1 MAIRLYF
8 AILCFLFY
16 STPYFAQTD
25 YDIYG
30 LVSDDR
36 GSGLPFVNVLLL
48 KQVDSTFVKGT
59 ISSDNGQYKFEGV
72 GTGNYV
78 VLSSYVGYQT
88 TYSEPFNLNSDYT
101 VEPILMISGEQLE
114 EVVVQA
120 TKPLYQQK
128 IDRMI
133 INVENSIVSAG
144 GTALEV
150 LERSPG
156 VVVNKQRNSISI
168 VGKEGVMVMINDK
181 ISYVPASAL
190 VQMLEGMSA
199 DNIESIEIITT
210 PPANLDAEGNAGY
223 INLVM
228 KQRTDLGLNGAYS
241 LSAGYSNA
249 FVTSNNINFNY
260 RNHKLNIFGNYAY
273 SWDGMDQVFKFYKRF
288 NDNEANSITTD
299 TYSDRD
305 ATQRNHN
312 VRLGLDYQTNEN
324 TIMGFLVTGYSNKW
338 SMDAV
343 NNTTNTENDAI
354 TSFVELINDEI
365 NLWRHFG
372 ANYNVKHNFTE
383 DEFISMDIDYLYYK
397 DDNPTNYFNTIYD
410 ENKVIDR
417 EELLRTGK
425 VTPIE
430 TWVGKLDYNTKIEDQ
445 LKLEA
450 GVKGTASNFRNDVAV
465 ENFDGSSWVAD
476 SELTNMSELNES
488 ILAAY
493 ASVDYTIN
501 DSWSAKIGLRFE
513 HTNTKLGTNVEGA
526 VVDRQYGQLF
536 PSMYL
541 NKKWNDTLSA
551 NMSYSRRITR
561 PTFNDM
567 APFVIFF
574 DPTTFASG
582 NPSLLPAVS
591 NSFKFNFNYKSYILS
606 FEYNNQD
613 SSIARFQQIYD
624 DLNERFIF
632 VSTNQDY
639 TRTYSMTLG
648 FPVKLSTWWRVQNN
662 FSFIHQKVKGY
673 YSDEP
678 IEAQLDNYS
687 VNTINSFKLSDSFS
701 GELSAFYRS
710 AILSGSVKY
719 DPVLMLNLG
728 IQKKLSEKWGS
739 LRISVNNVFNWIPLK
754 GGTDLPEENVFTKN
768 SFDFSKRT
776 FLLTYT
782 RNFGNKKLQSSRDR
796 KTGAEEERQ
805 RVN

>member
-1 MAIRLYF
+1 MRLYF
-8 AILCFLFY
+8 AVLCFLIY
-16 STPYFAQTD
+16 STPFFSQTIH
-25 YDIYG
+25 DING
-30 LVSDDR
+30 MVSDDR

-48 KQVDSTFVKGT
+48 KQVDSTFVKGS
-59 ISSDNGQYKFEGV
+59 ISSDDGQYEFEDVEV
-72 GTGNYV
+72 GHYI

-88 TYSEPFNLNSDYT
+88 TYSKPFSLNSDYT
-101 VEPILMISGEQLE
+101 VETLIMESGEQLE
-114 EVVVQA
+114 AVVVQA

-128 IDRMI
+128 IDRMV

-156 VVVNKQRNSISI
+156 VVVNRHAGSISI
-168 VGKEGVMVMINDK
+168 VGKEGVMVMVNGKIN
-181 ISYVPASAL
+181 YVPASAL
-190 VQMLEGMSA
+190 VQMLEGMSS

-210 PPANLDAEGNAGY
+210 PPANLDAEGNAGF
-223 INLVM
+223 INLVL

-249 FVTSNNINFNY
+249 FITSNNVNFNY
-260 RNHKLNIFGNYAY
+260 RNHKLNIFGNYAF
-273 SWDGMDQVFKFYKRF
+273 SWDGMDQIFKFYKRYE
-288 NDNEANSITTD
+288 DSEANSITTD

-312 VRLGLDYQTNEN
+312 VRLGLDYQTNEK
-324 TIMGFLVTGYSNKW
+324 TIMGLLLTGYSNKW

-343 NNTTNTENDAI
+343 NNTINTENGVTA
-354 TSFVELINDEI
+354 SFVELINDEI

-372 ANYNVKHNFTE
+372 ANYNVKHNFGE

-397 DDNPTNYFNTIYD
+397 DDNPTNYFNTFYD
-410 ENKVIDR
+410 ENRAIDR

-430 TWVGKLDYNTKIEDQ
+430 TWVGKLDYNTKLDDKTI
-445 LKLEA
+445 LEV
-450 GVKGTASNFRNDVAV
+450 GVKGTASNFMNDVAV
-465 ENFDGSSWVAD
+465 ENFESPNWVAD
-476 SELTNMSELNES
+476 PELTNISELNES
-488 ILAAY
+488 IIAAY

-501 DSWSAKIGLRFE
+501 DSWSAKFGLRFE
-513 HTNTKLGTNVEGA
+513 HTNTKLGTNVEGS
-526 VVDRQYGQLF
+526 VVDRQYGQFF
-536 PSMYL
+536 PSIYF
-541 NKKWNDTLSA
+541 NKKWNDTL
-551 NMSYSRRITR
+551 NMNLSYSRRITR

-582 NPSLLPAVS
+582 NPSLQPAIS
-591 NSFKFNFNYKSYILS
+591 NSFKYNMNYKSYILS

-613 SSIARFQQIYD
+613 SSIAIYQQIYD
-624 DLNERFIF
+624 EVTDRFIF

-639 TRTYSMTLG
+639 TRTLSMTLG
-648 FPVKLSTWWRVQNN
+648 LPIKLAAWWRMQNN
-662 FSFIHQKVKGY
+662 FNFIHQKVRGY
-673 YSDEP
+673 YTDEP

-687 VNTINSFKLSDSFS
+687 FNTINSFKISDSFS

-710 AILSGSVKY
+710 ALLSGTVKY
-719 DPVLMLNLG
+719 DPVLMVNMG
-728 IQKKLSEKWGS
+728 IQKKISDTMGT
-739 LRISVNNVFNWIPLK
+739 LRISVNNLFNWIILK
-754 GGTDLPEENVFTKN
+754 GGTSIPEENVFTKN
-768 SFDFSKRT
+768 SFDYSVRT

-782 RNFGNKKLQSSRDR
+782 RNFGNKKLKSYRQRE
-796 KTGAEEERQ
+796 TGAEEERQ